1 MAEGTN
7 NHGNSTFNPLHNM
20 TEQERSD
27 ELVEEI
33 KALLS
38 ERAINY
44 AFVILDDQQDLR
56 YDYSNWRVGKMLFA
70 DSLIDMSQEMM
81 MLDSAI
87 WGEVEDEDEEEEE
100 D

>member
-1 MAEGTN
+1 
-7 NHGNSTFNPLHNM
+7 M

-81 MLDSAI
+81 MLDDAI
-87 WGEVEDEDEEEEE
+87 WGEAEDEDESE
-100 D
+100 DYE

>member
-1 MAEGTN
+1 MEDTDDVLEKINAILAE
-7 NHGNSTFNPLHNM
+7 HSM
-20 TEQERSD
+20 
-27 ELVEEI
+27 
-33 KALLS
+33 
-38 ERAINY
+38 NY
-44 AFVILDDQQDLR
+44 AFAIIDEDGDLR

-87 WGEVEDEDEEEEE
+87 WGEVEEDEEEEE

>member
-1 MAEGTN
+1 MEDTDDVLEKINAILAE
-7 NHGNSTFNPLHNM
+7 HSM
-20 TEQERSD
+20 
-27 ELVEEI
+27 
-33 KALLS
+33 
-38 ERAINY
+38 NY
-44 AFVILDDQQDLR
+44 AFAILDEDGDLR

-81 MLDSAI
+81 MLDDAI